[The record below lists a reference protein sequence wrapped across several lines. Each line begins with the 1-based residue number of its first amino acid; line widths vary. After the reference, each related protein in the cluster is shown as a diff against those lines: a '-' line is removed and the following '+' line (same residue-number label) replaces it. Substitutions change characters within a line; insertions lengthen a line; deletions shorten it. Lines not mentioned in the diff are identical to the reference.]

1 MKYIYALILLMTSQI
16 ALAANPSVLIDTNKG
31 QITVELYPEH
41 APKTVTNFL
50 EYIKRDCFKDTIFHR
65 VIDSFMVQGGGFLT
79 SGEQAA
85 TTAPIYNES
94 KNGLSN
100 ERGTISMA
108 RTNDDHSATRQFF
121 INQKDNTFLDVK
133 GNKLGYAV
141 FGKVTAGMDVV
152 DSIAKVKTAS
162 QDKPVEPVI
171 IKSISLIKE
180 STQ

>member
-1 MKYIYALILLMTSQI
+1 MKYIYALILLLTSQI

-31 QITVELYPEH
+31 QITVELYPEQ

-50 EYIKRDCFKDTIFHR
+50 DYIKRDGFKDTIFHR

-108 RTNDDHSATRQFF
+108 RTNDPHSASRQFF
-121 INQKDNTFLDVK
+121 INEKDNTFLDAK
-133 GNKLGYAV
+133 GNNWGYAV
-141 FGKVTAGMDVV
+141 FGKVTSGMDVV
-152 DSIAKVKTAS
+152 DNIAKVETGS
-162 QDKPVEPVI
+162 QDKPIEPVI
-171 IKSISLIKE
+171 INSITLIGETAK
-180 STQ
+180 